1 MASNSFY
8 EAYVSIIPEGSR
20 ILPTLNKQMAGAGSA
35 AGKNA
40 GESINKGILGSL
52 GSLAGPIAATIAG
65 LGIGRLLSDSINNAS
80 DFQEAGTAV
89 TAVFGDADKTI
100 QAFAANAASTLGQ
113 STNMTLDAA
122 RTFGTFGKAAGLS
135 GEDLAGFSTEFITL
149 AADLASFNNT
159 TPEQAI
165 EALGAGLRGES
176 EPLRQYGVL
185 LDDAALK
192 ARATELG
199 IYSGTGA
206 LTQQQ
211 KVLASQAEIM
221 AQTSTQQGDF
231 AKTSGGL
238 ANQQRILSA
247 GLQNLSSSFG
257 RLLLPAMLKVV
268 GFLNRTVVPALDKAS
283 VVVGDFF
290 AKATPAAKGLYDLLS
305 KGDFTAGLREAT
317 GLTEDSPLIDFL
329 LTARD
334 KAIDAGQAIKDNF
347 GPVFTTLGDAIGP
360 LVPKLLELYTTF
372 SPFSVLLTA
381 LTPVIPQIASVLT
394 ALGESLGIVLNA
406 LVESLPILTPVL
418 GELAVALGGALAEA
432 LTEIGPVL
440 PLIAESFA
448 ELIVSLVPLI
458 PKILELVPALL
469 ELVPAITELV
479 TTLLPPLIDFLGVIL
494 PVAIDI
500 LSRALDFLVPLL
512 VDVVNNA
519 TLLIQALST
528 VVDFLSGDID
538 ASTFIATILGA
549 GGVVGSIG
557 EVAKVVGEKFYAFVN
572 GITTGATQLGASIG
586 EGVAKAIEFLTS
598 LPERAIGAVSDLGST
613 LFESGKS
620 LIQGFIDGINDTLGG
635 VGDAVGGVMDFVGD
649 FFPNSPAKRGQFSGS
664 GWTKLLHSGEAIG
677 SQFGRGLSA
686 STSGLGIGNVAIPNV
701 ASTVAGVAAGTGT
714 AAVGGGRAIT
724 VNNYGGPR
732 QSPEVF
738 GRVIVDGLNF
748 QEKLA
753 GAV

>member
-1 MASNSFY
+1 MASNAFY
-8 EAYVSIIPEGSR
+8 QAFVEIVPEGSK
-20 ILPTLNKQMAGAGSA
+20 ILPTLNRQMAGAGSA
-35 AGKNA
+35 AGRNA

-52 GSLAGPIAATIAG
+52 GSLAAPIAATIAG

-100 QAFAANAASTLGQ
+100 QAFAANAATTLGQ

-122 RTFGTFGKAAGLS
+122 RVFGTFGKAAGLA
-135 GEDLAGFSTEFITL
+135 GEDLAGFSTDFITL

-176 EPLRQYGVL
+176 EPLRAYGVL

-211 KVLASQAEIM
+211 KVLASQAEIL

-247 GLQNLSSSFG
+247 GLANLSSSFG

-268 GFLNRTVVPALDKAS
+268 GFLNRTVIPVLDKAS
-283 VVVGDFF
+283 ANLEAFF

-317 GLTEDSPLIDFL
+317 GLTEDSPLVDFL

-334 KAIDAGQAIKDNF
+334 KAIETRDALKEAF
-347 GPVFTTLGDAIGP
+347 GPAFQTLGDAIGP
-360 LVPKLLELYTTF
+360 LIPKLLDLYTQF
-372 SPFSVLLTA
+372 SPFSVLL
-381 LTPVIPQIASVLT
+381 Q
-394 ALGESLGIVLNA
+394 A
-406 LVESLPILTPVL
+406 LVPLLPQMAPLFDALASAIGILLGSLVDTLPILLPAFLDLATVL
-418 GELAVALGGALAEA
+418 GGSLATVIQGLAPLLPTIVQAFADLAVG
-432 LTEIGPVL
+432 
-440 PLIAESFA
+440 IA
-448 ELIVSLVPLI
+448 PLI

-469 ELVPAITELV
+469 ELVPPLTKLISELI
-479 TTLLPPLIDFLGVIL
+479 PPLVDLLMIIL
-494 PVAIDI
+494 PVAIDQTAA
-500 LSRALDFLVPLL
+500 ALDFLIPLL
-512 VDVVNNA
+512 VGLVENA
-519 TLLIQALST
+519 AGLLEGLGGVIA
-528 VVDFLSGDID
+528 FLSGDVD
-538 ASTFIATILGA
+538 ASSFIASILGA
-549 GGVVGSIG
+549 GGILASIG
-557 EVAKVVGEKFYAFVN
+557 GIAKGVGESFYGFVN
-572 GITTGATQLGASIG
+572 GIITGAQQIGTSIG
-586 EGVAKAIEFLTS
+586 EGINTAITFLTS
-598 LPERAIGAVSDLGST
+598 LPTRAVEAVANLGST

-620 LIQGFIDGINDTLGG
+620 LIQGFIDGINDMLGG
-635 VGDAVGGVMDFVGD
+635 VGDAVGGVMDFVGG
-649 FFPNSPAKRGQFSGS
+649 FFPESPAERGQFSGS
-664 GWTKLLHSGEAIG
+664 GWTALKHSGEAIG
-677 SQFGRGLSA
+677 QQFGSGLTA
-686 STSGLGIGNVAIPNV
+686 STTGLGIGNVAIPNV
-701 ASTVAGVAAGTGT
+701 SSTVAGVASSAGSVPV
-714 AAVGGGRAIT
+714 AGGRPIT